1 MGFLITISYKSV
13 LLANMTSVDYEKGID
28 SIEDMLNSNK
38 HLMVI
43 RSMKVL
49 VEADPRPQVIKLSK
63 TIKYY
68 DFIKRRVPPKIINGY
83 YISKR
88 EWNMIQ
94 FLHLYAAHTSKMNL
108 SFWDWELPATLV
120 YTCPRGHTKARKQTS
135 SAELHHFRC
144 PLQAH

>member
-94 FLHLYAAHTSKMNL
+94 FLHLYMQHI
-108 SFWDWELPATLV
+108 
-120 YTCPRGHTKARKQTS
+120 
-135 SAELHHFRC
+135 
-144 PLQAH
+144 LQK